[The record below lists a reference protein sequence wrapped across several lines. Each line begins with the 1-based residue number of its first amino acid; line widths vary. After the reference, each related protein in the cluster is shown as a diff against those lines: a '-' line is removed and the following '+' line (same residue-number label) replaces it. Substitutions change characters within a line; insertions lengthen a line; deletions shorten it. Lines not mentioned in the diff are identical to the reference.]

1 MAEQKKQL
9 LIVTGM
15 SGAGKTVAIKA
26 LEDMGYFVVD
36 NLPPELLG
44 SFWELI
50 NNSSDFS
57 KAAVVVDL
65 RVKSFYKD
73 LVDEIKSLE
82 DSQNVQSTVLF
93 LDASDDVLVSRYK
106 ETRRLPPLAHT
117 GRLLDGIQEERN
129 ILSRTKNISN
139 IIIDTS
145 HLSTKELKTKLVDK
159 FGDNR
164 TRTFSIEVMS
174 FGFKYGIPID
184 ADIVMDVRFLPNPF
198 YIPQLKP
205 FTGLDRRVFDYVMS
219 KKETKE
225 FYAKFLDMLE
235 TAIPGYI
242 AEGKEKLTIA
252 IGCTGG
258 QHRSVSIARQLA
270 VDLAKNILLI
280 FLTERLVVILDNK
293 GAEMAYG
300 ENKIVRV
307 IRGRRP
313 KIVVIGGGTG
323 LPVILNA
330 LKEQNADITAIVTVA
345 DDGGSSG
352 AIRDYINVVPPG
364 DIRNVLVSLSD
375 LPQEEKDIFQYRFN
389 SSDSFF
395 AGHAIGN
402 LIIAALDEMQGNIF
416 DAVQSLSRMMRIDGR
431 IFPASNEPLTLNAEF
446 VDGTTESGE
455 TEITSKDKRI
465 KRVWVTDT
473 DSDEEPKA
481 VLPVL
486 AAIMQADAVVLGPG
500 SLFTSILPNLMISNL
515 GDAVRQTKA
524 EVIYICN
531 IMTQQ
536 GETDHFTAAE
546 HVQVIN
552 DHLGGH
558 YINTALVNGAKI
570 DMTKFNPA
578 DYDAYLEP
586 VRNDFAGLRAQDCRV
601 ITADF
606 IDQHSGL
613 VFHDGKK

>member
-1 MAEQKKQL
+1 
-9 LIVTGM
+9 
-15 SGAGKTVAIKA
+15 
-26 LEDMGYFVVD
+26 
-36 NLPPELLG
+36 
-44 SFWELI
+44 
-50 NNSSDFS
+50 
-57 KAAVVVDL
+57 
-65 RVKSFYKD
+65 
-73 LVDEIKSLE
+73 
-82 DSQNVQSTVLF
+82 
-93 LDASDDVLVSRYK
+93 
-106 ETRRLPPLAHT
+106 
-117 GRLLDGIQEERN
+117 
-129 ILSRTKNISN
+129 
-139 IIIDTS
+139 
-145 HLSTKELKTKLVDK
+145 
-159 FGDNR
+159 
-164 TRTFSIEVMS
+164 
-174 FGFKYGIPID
+174 
-184 ADIVMDVRFLPNPF
+184 
-198 YIPQLKP
+198 
-205 FTGLDRRVFDYVMS
+205 
-219 KKETKE
+219 
-225 FYAKFLDMLE
+225 
-235 TAIPGYI
+235 
-242 AEGKEKLTIA
+242 
-252 IGCTGG
+252 
-258 QHRSVSIARQLA
+258 
-270 VDLAKNILLI
+270 
-280 FLTERLVVILDNK
+280 
-293 GAEMAYG
+293 MAYG

-416 DAVQSLSRMMRIDGR
+416 DAVQSISRMMRIDGR

-446 VDGTTESGE
+446 IDGTTESGE

-473 DSDEEPKA
+473 DSDDEPKA

-515 GDAVRQTKA
+515 GEAVRETSA

-531 IMTQQ
+531 IMTQR
-536 GETDHFTAAE
+536 GETDHFNDAD
-546 HVQVIN
+546 HVKVIN
-552 DHLGGH
+552 DNLGGH

-570 DMTKFNPA
+570 DMSKFHPE
-578 DYDAYLEP
+578 DYDEYLEP
-586 VRNDFAGLRAQDCRV
+586 VGNDFAGLREQECRV
-601 ITADF
+601 ITDDF
-606 IDQHSGL
+606 IDQRHGL
-613 VFHDGKK
+613 VFHDGEKVAKEIINLAFEAMSRRRMADNNG